1 MGLAI
6 QREQFED
13 QEYQDF
19 ACRLDECLLA
29 LKALLERPGFGEGPP
44 SLGAELEFYLVDDT
58 GRPLLSNR
66 EVLAETVDPRMTVEL
81 NRFNLECNLR
91 HGPLAG
97 RPFDALGRELEDAV
111 DELRRAAS
119 LHGGRVAMVG
129 ILPTLLPK
137 DLQPEVMTDTAR
149 FRALSSALARLRQEP
164 FRLDIGGDESLS
176 MPCNDVTFEGA
187 ATSLQLHLRV
197 APGDFAPLYNAMQ
210 MATAPAL
217 AISCNS
223 PILLEHRL
231 WEETRVALFKQ
242 AVDYRND
249 QERRERRA
257 ARVSFGT
264 RWVERGALELF
275 EENVRLHEP
284 LLPVMGDEDPSACVR
299 SGGVPRLDEIRL
311 HQGTVWRW
319 NRAIY
324 DPADGGHL
332 RIEMRALPAGP
343 SIPDMLANTAF
354 LVGLGLGLAPDMR
367 DWIRGFAFDSAHSNF
382 YRAAQQGLGAE
393 LLWPRAPGEE
403 AVSSDAR
410 ELVLRMIPL
419 AQAGL
424 EGAGVD
430 ADQARTLLSV
440 IEERTRCGMTGS
452 AWQRLTLE
460 ALEAR
465 GLTRRAALH
474 GMLERYLEHSSGT
487 LPVHRWPVE
496 S

>member
-1 MGLAI
+1 LGLAI

-13 QEYQDF
+13 REYRDF
-19 ACRLDECLLA
+19 AHRLDECLLA
-29 LKALLERPGFGEGPP
+29 LDLLLDRPGFGQGPR
-44 SLGAELEFYLVDDT
+44 SLGAELEFYLLDEA

-97 RPFDALGRELEDAV
+97 RPFDALGHEFEDAV
-111 DELRRAAS
+111 TELRRAAA
-119 LHGGRVAMVG
+119 LHDGQVAMVG
-129 ILPTLLPK
+129 ILPTLLPG

-164 FRLDIGGDESLS
+164 FRLNIDGDEPLS

-217 AISCNS
+217 SISCNS

-242 AVDYRND
+242 AVDHRNYED
-249 QERRERRA
+249 RSQRRS

-275 EENVRLHEP
+275 EENVRVHEP
-284 LLPVMGDEDPSACVR
+284 LLPVLGEEDPVACVR
-299 SGGVPRLDEIRL
+299 AGGVPRLDEIRL

-324 DPADGGHL
+324 DPGEGGHL

-354 LVGLGLGLAPDMR
+354 LVGLGLGLASDIEG
-367 DWIRGFAFDSAHSNF
+367 WIRDFPFESAHSNF
-382 YRAAQQGLGAE
+382 YRAAQQGLDAE
-393 LLWPRAPGEE
+393 LVWPRSPGES
-403 AVSSDAR
+403 AVGIQAR
-410 ELVLRMIPL
+410 ELLPRLIPI

-424 EGAGVD
+424 ENAGVD
-430 ADQARTLLSV
+430 TDQARAMLSV
-440 IEERTRCGMTGS
+440 IEERNRSGMTGS
-452 AWQRLTLE
+452 AWQRLSVASLE
-460 ALEAR
+460 AKNLS
-465 GLTRRAALH
+465 RRAALN
-474 GMLERYLEHSSGT
+474 GMLERYLVHSNSA

>member
-1 MGLAI
+1 VGLAI
-6 QREQFED
+6 EREQFED
-13 QEYQDF
+13 REYQDF
-19 ACRLDECLLA
+19 AHRLDECLLA
-29 LKALLERPGFGEGPP
+29 LKALLERPGFGEGPR
-44 SLGAELEFYLVDDT
+44 SLGAELEFYLLDEA

-97 RPFDALGRELEDAV
+97 RPFDALGHELEDAV

-119 LHGGRVAMVG
+119 LRGGRVAMIG
-129 ILPTLLPK
+129 ILPTLVPG

-149 FRALSSALARLRQEP
+149 FRALSSALSRLRQEP
-164 FRLDIGGDESLS
+164 FQLDIGGEEPLS

-197 APGDFAPLYNAMQ
+197 APGDFARIYNAMQ

-242 AVDYRND
+242 AVDHRNYR
-249 QERRERRA
+249 EHGERRA

-284 LLPVMGDEDPSACVR
+284 LLPVLGEEDPAACLR
-299 SGGVPRLDEIRL
+299 AGDVPRLDEIRL

-324 DPADGGHL
+324 DPAGGGHL

-343 SIPDMLANTAF
+343 SIPDMLANAAF
-354 LVGLGLGLAPDMR
+354 LVGLGLGLAPDMP
-367 DWIRGFAFDSAHSNF
+367 DWIRGMDFDDAHSNF

-393 LLWPRAPGEE
+393 LVWPPSPGET
-403 AVSSDAR
+403 AVSRDAR
-410 ELVLRMIPL
+410 ELVLRLIPT
-419 AQAGL
+419 AQTGL
-424 EGAGVD
+424 EDAGVE
-430 ADQARTLLSV
+430 ADQARSLLTV
-440 IEERTRCGMTGS
+440 IEERTRCGMTGA
-452 AWQRLTLE
+452 AWQRLSLA

-465 GLTRRAALH
+465 GLSRRAALH
-474 GMLERYLEHSSGT
+474 GVLERYLEHSSSG